1 MLLAFAVCLFLAV
14 AGLVAVVAVPY
25 FLTKHDEAVTGAVR
39 KAVRPLTAKE
49 WDEWDELNDNNP
61 LILGSAAS
69 YVSGGD

>member
-1 MLLAFAVCLFLAV
+1 MLLAFAVCLFLTV

-49 WDEWDELNDNNP
+49 WDELDENNP
-61 LILGSAAS
+61 ALAGSAA
-69 YVSGGD
+69 YIAFGGD